1 MLRKLIGVLLAITII
16 FALQACSQKPAPEDG
31 CSFVQNAEQQRV
43 SWGAQVPVV
52 LYVDSSVPNSYYDAI
67 HSAASTWNIAIGR
80 EVIRIGGW
88 TNSNGTPAADG
99 TNIIYLLKTWE
110 SDRANEQARTTVY
123 WSGDRIYEADVR
135 LNGKDF
141 DFFWGEEAIE
151 GRVDIESLVLHE
163 FGHVLGLSHTETP
176 QSVMVRSLPSAKKR
190 RYLANDDMKSI
201 RCEY

>member
-1 MLRKLIGVLLAITII
+1 MLRKLIGVLIAVAIII
-16 FALQACSQKPAPEDG
+16 ALQACAQKPAPEDG
-31 CSFVQNAEQQRV
+31 CNFVQNAEQQRV
-43 SWGAQVPVV
+43 SWGSQVPVV
-52 LYVDSSVPNSYYDAI
+52 LYVDSSVPSAYYDAI

-99 TNIIYLLKTWE
+99 ANIIYFFKTWE
-110 SDRANEQARTTVY
+110 DDRANEQARTTVY
-123 WSGDRIYEADVR
+123 WSGDRVYEADVR

-141 DFFWGEEAIE
+141 DFFWGEEVVD
-151 GRVDIESLVLHE
+151 GRVDIESLILHE

-190 RYLANDDMKSI
+190 RYLASDDMKSI